1 MKNPNVLHNDSALI
15 RSFYADNIR
24 VRKGE
29 FTTSDKEKDKIGGI
43 ESGDNQNNIEV
54 DTYESRKFM
63 ELLKYNRSILLDRL
77 QSLGLLASFLE
88 AESGTKREPWH
99 HIQKAHR
106 PVRRWVFLFGP
117 LFLKGNR
124 QIRLETRIFSQC
136 ALNMTCFSR
145 LSNP

>member
-1 MKNPNVLHNDSALI
+1 MNNPNVLHNDSALI

-88 AESGTKREPWH
+88 AESGTKREP
-99 HIQKAHR
+99 
-106 PVRRWVFLFGP
+106 
-117 LFLKGNR
+117 
-124 QIRLETRIFSQC
+124 
-136 ALNMTCFSR
+136 
-145 LSNP
+145 